1 MAIDVPDW
9 IKLTQLAAP
18 GDLGAVVIQ
27 PGLQSVTVNVNLSP
41 YATGIIIVSYST
53 FAFISWAVTG
63 GVTAFPYIT
72 AFAVFNPSPPLIAN
86 VGGAI
91 DNPISVEALAS
102 SVNGTGLPQTVGHV
116 YQLFG
121 SGSQFVQ
128 STPQQ
133 PVFTREVPS
142 LVAPGAVSMSVA
154 RFTANLAPGA
164 ASTIVAPTAGQQLI
178 VYGYDVHTSMV
189 APAAGSVFAI
199 LEDTGPSV
207 QFASCRVSMA
217 TAVGISGKSQSL
229 EIAQGI
235 PLQLGA
241 GIRALAFAG
250 NAINVLLEGSIIFAS
265 LPYIL

>member
-53 FAFISWAVTG
+53 FAFISWEVTG
-63 GVTAFPYIT
+63 GVTGFPYIT

-91 DNPISVEALAS
+91 DNPISIEALAA

-133 PVFTREVPS
+133 PLYVREVPA
-142 LVAPGAVSMSVA
+142 LVAPGAVSLSTVT
-154 RFTANLAPGA
+154 FTSNLAPNTA
-164 ASTIVAPTAGQQLI
+164 QTVVTPVAGQQLI
-178 VYGYDVHTSMV
+178 VYGYDIHTSQIV
-189 APAAGSVFAI
+189 AAANSLQAQI
-199 LEDTGPSV
+199 EDTGPSV
-207 QFASCRVSMA
+207 VICRCRISMS
-217 TAVGISGKSQSL
+217 TGVGIAGVRQAL
-229 EIAQGI
+229 TIPQGL

-241 GIRALAFAG
+241 GIKIVSS
-250 NAINVLLEGSIIFAS
+250 NANAANILLEGSVVFAS
-265 LPYIL
+265 LPYVL

>member
-27 PGLQSVTVNVNLSP
+27 PGLQSVTINVNLSP
-41 YATGIIIVSYST
+41 YATGIIIVSYSA
-53 FAFISWAVTG
+53 FAFISWEVLG
-63 GVTAFPYIT
+63 GVTGFPYIT

-86 VGGAI
+86 VGGSI
-91 DNPISVEALAS
+91 DNPISIEALAS
-102 SVNGTGLPQTVGHV
+102 AVNGTGIAQTVGHV

-133 PVFTREVPS
+133 PMYTREVPA
-142 LVAPGAVSMSVA
+142 LVAPGSVQLTTA

-164 ASTIVAPTAGQQLI
+164 NAVIVAPVAGQQLI

-199 LEDTGPSV
+199 LEDTGPGV
-207 QFASCRVSMA
+207 QFASCRISMA

-229 EIAQGI
+229 SIEQGI

-250 NAINVLLEGSIIFAS
+250 NAINVLLEGSIVYAS